1 VDFLMVRDG
10 TEMTAALRALKSD
23 QALRESLV
31 RNGLET
37 ILARH
42 TCAHR
47 ADELLWI
54 VERVS
59 APQLE
64 SAA

>member
-1 VDFLMVRDG
+1 MVRDG
-10 TEMTAALRALKSD
+10 VEMTR
-23 QALRESLV
+23 ALRELTNDAGLRASLV

-37 ILARH
+37 ISKRH

-47 ADELLWI
+47 ADELI
-54 VERVS
+54 AIAERLR
-59 APQLE
+59 APALE